1 MQESTVTIKGQT
13 TLPRDVRA
21 ALGLKSGDKVRY
33 VVMNGEVRLLKA
45 RPVAELEGVL
55 ARPDAQTNAG
65 PVSLDE
71 MDEAI
76 AAGAAD
82 GMRPAK

>member
-1 MQESTVTIKGQT
+1 MQESTVTTKGQT

-45 RPVAELEGVL
+45 RPVAELEGLL
-55 ARPDAQTNAG
+55 ARSDQE
-65 PVSLDE
+65 PVSLEE

-76 AAGAAD
+76 ATGASD
-82 GMRPAK
+82 RTRSVR

>member
-13 TLPRDVRA
+13 TIPRDVRA
-21 ALGLKSGDKVRY
+21 ALGLKTGDKVRY

-45 RPVAELEGVL
+45 RPVVELEGVL
-55 ARPDAQTNAG
+55 ARPGTQ
-65 PVSLDE
+65 PVSIDE

-76 AAGAAD
+76 AAGAID
-82 GMRPAK
+82 GIRPAR

>member
-21 ALGLKSGDKVRY
+21 ALGLKSGDKLRY

-45 RPVAELEGVL
+45 RPVAELEGIL
-55 ARPDAQTNAG
+55 ARPGAR
-65 PVSLDE
+65 PVSLEE
-71 MDEAI
+71 MDDAI
-76 AAGAAD
+76 AAGATD
-82 GMRPAK
+82 GMHPAK

>member
-13 TLPRDVRA
+13 TLPRDVRV

-45 RPVAELEGVL
+45 RPLAELEGVL
-55 ARPDAQTNAG
+55 TRAGAQ
-65 PVSLDE
+65 PVSLEE

-76 AAGAAD
+76 AAGATD
-82 GMRPAK
+82 GMRPAR